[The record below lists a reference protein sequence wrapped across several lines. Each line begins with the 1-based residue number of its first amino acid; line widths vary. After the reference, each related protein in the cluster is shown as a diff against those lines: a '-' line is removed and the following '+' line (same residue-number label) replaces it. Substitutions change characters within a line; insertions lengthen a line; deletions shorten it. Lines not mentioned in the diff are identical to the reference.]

1 MPTTLTID
9 SKYKSKYFDDSTS
22 LVGQKQKPLKS
33 AHMTKMSKSIESIIT
48 LIGIFEFL
56 KLCYWWLQTEMMSD
70 SIDDALDNDDAEEE
84 TEELTNQV
92 CLLPPISFASCF
104 SQLQYTIARQ
114 ADITQTKFF

>member
-1 MPTTLTID
+1 MQMPTILTID
-9 SKYKSKYFDDSTS
+9 SKYKSKHFDVSTS
-22 LVGQKQKPLKS
+22 LVGGKEKPLKS
-33 AHMTKMSKSIESIIT
+33 RHMRKMSKSIESIIT
-48 LIGIFEFL
+48 LIDILEVL

-104 SQLQYTIARQ
+104 FQLQYTN
-114 ADITQTKFF
+114 T

>member
-1 MPTTLTID
+1 
-9 SKYKSKYFDDSTS
+9 
-22 LVGQKQKPLKS
+22 
-33 AHMTKMSKSIESIIT
+33 MSKSIESIIT